1 MVLYKNF
8 PTCAIS
14 KTSKKQDITDMHACM
29 RHYTHN
35 LQLNYFTECILP
47 SDLESS

>member
-14 KTSKKQDITDMHACM
+14 KTSKKQDITDMHACDI
-29 RHYTHN
+29 THIIFN
-35 LQLNYFTECILP
+35 
-47 SDLESS
+47 